1 VKKDIM
7 GKLTFIYGTV
17 GSSKTATLLMDAYM
31 YEHNLNKKVLMIKPS
46 VDTRDDVVRSRV
58 GLERPCL
65 KIGENDNIKYSDRD
79 IIIETK
85 SGFTHIPNVDVIM
98 VDEAQFLTEQQ
109 VESLY
114 DISVDYRG
122 GIEVEACGLKDDFRR
137 KMFNG
142 SAALLSLADEI
153 RKIDT
158 LCSCGEKAI
167 INAKYENNEF
177 SLNGPQVGI
186 EKSFTKDNKKIDYK
200 PMCKDCYEKEKVKY
214 YKKQA
219 NKYNNNGYEK
229 IKLNRNQSS
238 EEINNKDFID
248 DFIEFSE
255 KCDVFF
261 GGTER

>member
-1 VKKDIM
+1 M

-98 VDEAQFLTEQQ
+98 VDEAQFLTEEQ

-122 GIEVEACGLKDDFRR
+122 GIEVETCGLKDDFRR
-137 KMFNG
+137 KMFTG

-158 LCSCGEKAI
+158 LCACGEKAI
-167 INAKYENNEF
+167 VNAKYENNEF

-200 PMCKDCYEKEKVKY
+200 HMCKYCYEEEKVKY

-248 DFIEFSE
+248 DFIEFGE

>member
-1 VKKDIM
+1 M

-98 VDEAQFLTEQQ
+98 VDEAQFLTEEQ
-109 VESLY
+109 VEDLY
-114 DISVDYRG
+114 NISVDYRG

-137 KMFNG
+137 RMFNG
-142 SAALLSLADEI
+142 SATILSLADEI

-158 LCSCGEKAI
+158 LCACGEKAI
-167 INAKYENNEF
+167 VNAKYIDEEF
-177 SLNGPQVGI
+177 SLDGPQVGI
-186 EKSFTKDNKKIDYK
+186 EKSLTTDNKKIDYK
-200 PMCKDCYEKEKVKY
+200 PMCKCCYEEEKIKY
-214 YKKQA
+214 YKKQTD
-219 NKYNNNGYEK
+219 KYNNNGYEK
-229 IKLNRNQSS
+229 IKQNRNQSP

-248 DFIEFSE
+248 NFIEFGE
-255 KCDVFF
+255 KCDDFF
-261 GGTER
+261 GGAER

>member
-1 VKKDIM
+1 MKQ
-7 GKLTFIYGTV
+7 
-17 GSSKTATLLMDAYM
+17 
-31 YEHNLNKKVLMIKPS
+31 KVVS
-46 VDTRDDVVRSRV
+46 
-58 GLERPCL
+58 
-65 KIGENDNIKYSDRD
+65 
-79 IIIETK
+79 
-85 SGFTHIPNVDVIM
+85 HIFQNVDVIM
-98 VDEAQFLTEQQ
+98 VDEAQFLTEEQ

-122 GIEVEACGLKDDFRR
+122 GIEVETCGLKDDFRR
-137 KMFNG
+137 KMFTG

-158 LCSCGEKAI
+158 LCACGEKAI
-167 INAKYENNEF
+167 VNAKYENNEF

-200 PMCKDCYEKEKVKY
+200 PMCKDCYEEEKVKY

-248 DFIEFSE
+248 DFIEFGE

>member
-1 VKKDIM
+1 M

-255 KCDVFF
+255 KCDVVF

>member
-1 VKKDIM
+1 M

-98 VDEAQFLTEQQ
+98 VDEAQFLTEEQ

-122 GIEVEACGLKDDFRR
+122 GIEVETCGLKDDFRR
-137 KMFNG
+137 KMFTG

-158 LCSCGEKAI
+158 LCACGEKAI
-167 INAKYENNEF
+167 VNAKYENNEF

-248 DFIEFSE
+248 DFIEFGE

>member
-1 VKKDIM
+1 M

-46 VDTRDDVVRSRV
+46 VDTRDDVARSRV

-98 VDEAQFLTEQQ
+98 VDEAQFLTEEQ

-122 GIEVEACGLKDDFRR
+122 GIEVETCGLKDDFRR
-137 KMFNG
+137 KMFTG

-158 LCSCGEKAI
+158 LCACGEKAI
-167 INAKYENNEF
+167 VNAKYENNEF

-200 PMCKDCYEKEKVKY
+200 PMCKDCYEEEKVKY

-248 DFIEFSE
+248 DFIEFGE

>member
-1 VKKDIM
+1 M

-85 SGFTHIPNVDVIM
+85 SGFTHILNVDVIM
-98 VDEAQFLTEQQ
+98 VDEAQFLTEEQ

-122 GIEVEACGLKDDFRR
+122 GIEVETCGLKDDFRR
-137 KMFNG
+137 KMFTG

-158 LCSCGEKAI
+158 LCACGEKAI
-167 INAKYENNEF
+167 VNAKYENNEF

-200 PMCKDCYEKEKVKY
+200 PMCKDCYEEEKVKY

-248 DFIEFSE
+248 DFIEFGE

>member
-1 VKKDIM
+1 M

-58 GLERPCL
+58 GLERPCF

-98 VDEAQFLTEQQ
+98 VDEAQFLTEEQ

-122 GIEVEACGLKDDFRR
+122 GIEVETCGLKDDFRR
-137 KMFNG
+137 KMFTG

-158 LCSCGEKAI
+158 LCACGEKAI
-167 INAKYENNEF
+167 VNAKYENNEF

-200 PMCKDCYEKEKVKY
+200 PMCKDCYEEEKVKY

-248 DFIEFSE
+248 DFIEFGE

>member
-1 VKKDIM
+1 M

>member
-1 VKKDIM
+1 M

-46 VDTRDDVVRSRV
+46 IDTRDDVVRSRV

-85 SGFTHIPNVDVIM
+85 NGFTHIPNVDVIM
-98 VDEAQFLTEQQ
+98 VDEAQFLTEEQ

-122 GIEVEACGLKDDFRR
+122 GIEVETCGLKDDFRR
-137 KMFNG
+137 KMFTG

-158 LCSCGEKAI
+158 LCACGEKAI
-167 INAKYENNEF
+167 VNAKYENNEF

-186 EKSFTKDNKKIDYK
+186 EKSFTKYNKKIDYK
-200 PMCKDCYEKEKVKY
+200 PMCKDCYEEEKVKY

-248 DFIEFSE
+248 DFIEFGE

>member
-1 VKKDIM
+1 M

-46 VDTRDDVVRSRV
+46 VDTRDDVIRSRV

>member
-1 VKKDIM
+1 M

-46 VDTRDDVVRSRV
+46 IDTRDDVVRSRV

-65 KIGENDNIKYSDRD
+65 KISKKDNIKYSDTD

-85 SGFTHIPNVDVIM
+85 SGFTHIPDVDVIM
-98 VDEAQFLTEQQ
+98 VDEAQFLTEEQ
-109 VESLY
+109 VEDLY
-114 DISVDYRG
+114 NISVDYRG
-122 GIEVEACGLKDDFRR
+122 GIEVETCGLKDDFRR
-137 KMFNG
+137 KMFTG

-158 LCSCGEKAI
+158 LCACGEKAI
-167 INAKYENNEF
+167 VNAKYENNEF

-186 EKSFTKDNKKIDYK
+186 EKSLTKDNKKIDYK
-200 PMCKDCYEKEKVKY
+200 PMCKCCYEKEKVKY

-229 IKLNRNQSS
+229 IKAKSNTSM
-238 EEINNKDFID
+238 EDTIEPEMEDFFNKY
-248 DFIEFSE
+248 EY
-255 KCDVFF
+255 FF
-261 GGTER
+261 GGAER

>member
-1 VKKDIM
+1 M

-65 KIGENDNIKYSDRD
+65 KIGENDNITYSDRD

>member
-1 VKKDIM
+1 M

-46 VDTRDDVVRSRV
+46 IDTRDDVVRSRV

-65 KIGENDNIKYSDRD
+65 KISKKDNIKYSDTD

-85 SGFTHIPNVDVIM
+85 NGFTHIPDVDVIM
-98 VDEAQFLTEQQ
+98 VDEAQFLTEEQ
-109 VESLY
+109 VEDLY
-114 DISVDYRG
+114 NISVDYKG
-122 GIEVEACGLKDDFRR
+122 GIEVETCGLKDDFRR
-137 KMFNG
+137 KMFTG

-158 LCSCGEKAI
+158 LCACGEKAI
-167 INAKYENNEF
+167 VNAKYENNEF

-186 EKSFTKDNKKIDYK
+186 EKSLTKDNKKIDYK
-200 PMCKDCYEKEKVKY
+200 PMCKCCYEKEKVKY

-229 IKLNRNQSS
+229 IKAKSNTSM
-238 EEINNKDFID
+238 EDTIEPEMEDFFNKY
-248 DFIEFSE
+248 EH
-255 KCDVFF
+255 FF
-261 GGTER
+261 GGAER

>member
-1 VKKDIM
+1 MD
-7 GKLTFIYGTV
+7 KLTFIYGTV

-98 VDEAQFLTEQQ
+98 VDEAQFLTEEQ

-122 GIEVEACGLKDDFRR
+122 GIEVETCGLKDDFRR
-137 KMFNG
+137 KMFTG

-158 LCSCGEKAI
+158 LCACGEKAI
-167 INAKYENNEF
+167 VNAKYENNEF

-200 PMCKDCYEKEKVKY
+200 PMCKDCYEEEKVKY

-248 DFIEFSE
+248 DFIEFGE

>member
-1 VKKDIM
+1 M

-65 KIGENDNIKYSDRD
+65 KIGENDNIKYSDRN

-98 VDEAQFLTEQQ
+98 VDEAQFLTEEQ

-122 GIEVEACGLKDDFRR
+122 GIEVETCGLKDDFRR
-137 KMFNG
+137 KMFTG

-158 LCSCGEKAI
+158 LCACGEKAI
-167 INAKYENNEF
+167 VNAKYENNEF

-200 PMCKDCYEKEKVKY
+200 PMCKDCYEEEKVKY

-248 DFIEFSE
+248 DFIEFGE

>member
-1 VKKDIM
+1 M

-46 VDTRDDVVRSRV
+46 IDTRDDVIRSRV

-65 KIGENDNIKYSDRD
+65 KIDKKDNIKYSDTD

-85 SGFTHIPNVDVIM
+85 SGFTHIPDVDVIM
-98 VDEAQFLTEQQ
+98 VDEAQFLTEEQ

-122 GIEVEACGLKDDFRR
+122 GIEVETCGLKDDFRR
-137 KMFNG
+137 KMFTG

-167 INAKYENNEF
+167 VNAKYEDGEF

-186 EKSFTKDNKKIDYK
+186 EKSLTIDNKKIDYK
-200 PMCKDCYEKEKVKY
+200 PMCKDCYEKEKIKFY
-214 YKKQA
+214 RRIT

-229 IKLNRNQSS
+229 RQNNKENDIKLEKNIKNNFSDYS
-238 EEINNKDFID
+238 DYPFEE
-248 DFIEFSE
+248 
-255 KCDVFF
+255 
-261 GGTER
+261 R

>member
-1 VKKDIM
+1 M

-98 VDEAQFLTEQQ
+98 VDEAQFLTEEQ

-122 GIEVEACGLKDDFRR
+122 GIEVETCGLKDDFRR
-137 KMFNG
+137 KMFTG

-158 LCSCGEKAI
+158 LCACGEKAI
-167 INAKYENNEF
+167 VNAKYENNEF

-200 PMCKDCYEKEKVKY
+200 PMCKDCYEEEKVKY

-248 DFIEFSE
+248 DFIEFGE
-255 KCDVFF
+255 KCDAIF

>member
-1 VKKDIM
+1 M

-98 VDEAQFLTEQQ
+98 VDEAQFLTEEQ

-122 GIEVEACGLKDDFRR
+122 GIEVETCGLKDDFRR
-137 KMFNG
+137 KMFTG

-158 LCSCGEKAI
+158 LCACGEKAI